1 MPAMRITH
9 LGTATTLLELEGLRF
24 LTDPTF
30 DEPGKTYGFGF
41 GTRSKKVDAVRMP
54 AGGLGQLDAV
64 LLSHDHH
71 ADNLDDAG
79 RALLPGAG
87 KVLTTVSGARRLGG
101 NALGLQPW
109 QSTTVGPVK
118 VTATPARHGPPLSGP
133 IVGDVVGFVLEWP
146 GQKNGALYISGDT
159 VRFAGVDEV
168 AKRFRIGTAILHIG
182 GVAFPISGPLRYTFN
197 GQEAADVAELLGART
212 VVPIHYEGWTHFREK
227 RDQTQQALSRLGD
240 RVRWLVPGEPVE
252 LDV

>member
-1 MPAMRITH
+1 MRITH
-9 LGTATTLLELEGLRF
+9 FGTATTLLEIEGLRF

-41 GTRSKKVDAVRMP
+41 GTRSTKVDVVRMP
-54 AGGLGQLDAV
+54 AGGLGKLDAV

-87 KVLTTVSGARRLGG
+87 KVVTTVSGARRLGG
-101 NALGLQPW
+101 NALGLDPW
-109 QSTTVGPVK
+109 QTTTVGNVK

-133 IVGDVVGFVLEWP
+133 IVGDVIGFVLEWP
-146 GQKNGALYISGDT
+146 GQQHGPLYISGDT

-168 AKRFRIGTAILHIG
+168 ARRFRIGTALLHIG
-182 GVAFPISGPLRYTFN
+182 GVAFPISGPLRYTFS
-197 GQEAADVAELLGART
+197 GEEAADVAELLGAKT
-212 VVPIHYEGWTHFREK
+212 VIPIHYEGWTHFREQ
-227 RDQTQQALSRLGD
+227 RDRTAQALSRLGD
-240 RVRWLVPGEPVE
+240 RVRWLTPGEPTEV
-252 LDV
+252 DV